1 MAEERVQRR
10 LTAILAADVVGYSR
24 LMGVDVEGT
33 ITALTTHRGGLFQPC
48 VADHQG
54 RIVKTTGDGLPAGF
68 ASIVDAARCAVAFQ
82 QEMRERNADTAED
95 RRIDFRIGVNTGDVI
110 IQHDDVYGEGVKPRG
125 CPGLRNFSSVIGGS
139 AKPVP
144 RRILVAVTCLLCVT
158 AQPGL
163 AFSPKVLDS
172 VVSVLPVW
180 PGYERKEAGQTKP
193 WKEPQG
199 TAVAI
204 MPGGY
209 LVTNLHV
216 IRRAVRVTV
225 RLTDG
230 RILPA
235 KIIGGDPLTDLA
247 ILRVTEDLPVL
258 PLGPEPVLAAPV
270 CAVGNQFGLGLSVT
284 CGVVSATH
292 RTGVGFNPIEDF
304 IQTDAVVNPG
314 ASGGALLDDDGR
326 LVGVLSAIFTKGSDA
341 NLGVNFAATMR
352 LVMRVVEDL
361 VAYKK
366 MVRGHSGLRVAN
378 LSERDRAHR
387 VGAVIK
393 RVVSGGPAAAAGL
406 KAGDVIITIGERSI
420 RKASD
425 ATSEIHMYRV
435 GESIEI
441 TVLRNERPLTIIIRM
456 SP

>member
-1 MAEERVQRR
+1 MNVHNNAR
-10 LTAILAADVVGYSR
+10 LTPRGREILVSRLERGNEGILQHANAKPRRCSGLRKFLSVVGVSPKPIPRLILAAVAG
-24 LMGVDVEGT
+24 
-33 ITALTTHRGGLFQPC
+33 AL
-48 VADHQG
+48 
-54 RIVKTTGDGLPAGF
+54 
-68 ASIVDAARCAVAFQ
+68 
-82 QEMRERNADTAED
+82 
-95 RRIDFRIGVNTGDVI
+95 
-110 IQHDDVYGEGVKPRG
+110 
-125 CPGLRNFSSVIGGS
+125 
-139 AKPVP
+139 
-144 RRILVAVTCLLCVT
+144 CLT

-163 AFSPKVLDS
+163 ALSPKVLDS
-172 VVSVLPVW
+172 VVSVLPDW

-193 WKEPQG
+193 WEEPEG

-225 RLTDG
+225 RLRDG
-230 RILPA
+230 RRLPA

-247 ILRVTEDLPVL
+247 VLKVAKDLPVL
-258 PLGPEPVLAAPV
+258 PPGPEPVLAAPV

-284 CGVVSATH
+284 CGVVSAMH

-314 ASGGALLDDDGR
+314 ASGGALLDEGGR

-366 MVRGHSGLRVAN
+366 VIRGRPGLRVAD
-378 LSERDRAHR
+378 LPERDRRHR

-406 KAGDVIITIGERSI
+406 KAGDVIITIGKRPI

-435 GESIEI
+435 GESIEV
-441 TVLRNERPLTIIIRM
+441 TVLRDDGPLTMVIRM